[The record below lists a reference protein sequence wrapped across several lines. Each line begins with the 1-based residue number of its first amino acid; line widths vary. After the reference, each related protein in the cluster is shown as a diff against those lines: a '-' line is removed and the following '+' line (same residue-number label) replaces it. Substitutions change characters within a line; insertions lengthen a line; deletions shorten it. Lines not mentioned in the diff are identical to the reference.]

1 MSNLWCAAPF
11 VSHAGPDS
19 DGVRQEVLVT
29 KGCGNVTEISDGEHS
44 VNVTIEVPSLQFPVH
59 GWINKTERN
68 SDKLTPA
75 FKIIQDAQS
84 SGNPIDF
91 RIESQRLKKNKR
103 TKEKIDSS
111 TPIYELMGADKNG
124 HHKSMEKTR
133 DNTKKLLVAVGF
145 PGGKMEF
152 SQALTNPNEDPAG
165 PGGGPTSA
173 LDNPIAQPAQAM
185 PSQPY
190 APASGGYVER
200 QPWID
205 RNPNGDVN
213 PGCYGVET
221 ELDFIFWISK
231 TARENDVEFDMKH
244 TKILAKLLTKMADD
258 LQLKIYGGKMKNANR
273 NIGSYTRARWLI
285 KNVIENYL
293 PIDSKILK
301 GKDFLTDWANKV
313 KTRAFELWKESLSD
327 YEALIGSESDDH
339 EDETNE
345 MEEHNDD
352 DGEDDALDDEEE
364 DDDLDF

>member
-1 MSNLWCAAPF
+1 MSDLWSSRPF
-11 VSHAGPDS
+11 VSHSGPDS

-44 VNVTIEVPSLQFPVH
+44 VNVTIEIPSLQYPVH

-84 SGNPIDF
+84 SGNPIEF
-91 RIESQRLKKNKR
+91 RIESQRRKKNKR
-103 TKEKIDSS
+103 TKDDIDPK
-111 TPIYELMGADKNG
+111 TPIYTLMGADKDG
-124 HHKSMEKTR
+124 HNKSMEMSNA
-133 DNTKKLLVAVGF
+133 NTKKLLVGVGV

-173 LDNPIAQPAQAM
+173 LNNPAIQSAPAT
-185 PSQPY
+185 SY
-190 APASGGYVER
+190 APAPVSGGYIER

-231 TARENDVEFDMKH
+231 TAKENGVEFDMKH
-244 TKILAKLLTKMADD
+244 TTILAKLLTKIADD
-258 LQLKIYGGKMKNANR
+258 LQLKIYNGEMEDVNR

-293 PIDSKILK
+293 PISNNLLKSKA
-301 GKDFLTDWANKV
+301 DLTNWAERV
-313 KTRAFELWKESLSD
+313 KSRSLLLWRESLSD
-327 YEALIGSESDDH
+327 YEELIESKSEENVSEDKVDEMTDSN
-339 EDETNE
+339 EDE
-345 MEEHNDD
+345 
-352 DGEDDALDDEEE
+352 EDVLDDEEE
-364 DDDLDF
+364 DDDLEF